1 MPKTRPPFLAL
12 SSVSLGALLAS
23 CGQDPGQT
31 AGETGGGAG
40 VASGASGT
48 GGGGGSQSSGGTQST
63 GGTQSAGGTG
73 AGAGG
78 GGGTAATSGVGGN
91 AGSVM
96 TTGGASGAGVG
107 GASGSSGAGAG
118 ADGGGA
124 SGTGQSGANGGGLG
138 GSAGGGAGT
147 TGGAGA
153 AGAAGAGN
161 PEDVVAFPG
170 AEGFGKDARGGRGG
184 SVCHVTTLADS
195 GAGSLRDCVSQSN
208 RTVVFDVGG
217 WITLSSNLGVTQDN
231 ITIAGQTAPG
241 AGVGVRG
248 RKFSIGGSHIVLRYL
263 RIRRGIM
270 VTTDRDDAMSISSDA
285 DNVIV
290 DHCSVTYGTDETLSM
305 PGDEGRGPHNL
316 TLQWSIV
323 AWGLQ
328 RNNHSAGALF
338 TSNQTTIHHT
348 LWAFNKTRNP
358 RARSE
363 LASERGLGGH
373 LDWVN
378 NVIYGWNA
386 PDPVGEEAGWSIS
399 HDPFILAGTSNG
411 EHAANAV
418 GNYFISRRSAS
429 YAFHNGTSNFR
440 LFTEDN
446 VLDGNANGMLDS
458 SKTGDDMIDGAPTL
472 LTERIDGPQVTT
484 DTAAVAY
491 ERVLASAGASFPQ
504 RDQADALLVSQ
515 VEAQTG
521 NLIQSEQDLVAL
533 GVGDSGYGTLANAT
547 RPAGFDT
554 DADGMPDAWETQNGF
569 DPNDASDRNG
579 DADGDAYTN
588 LEEYLNSLVP

>member
-1 MPKTRPPFLAL
+1 M
-12 SSVSLGALLAS
+12 GASA
-23 CGQDPGQT
+23 GTT
-31 AGETGGGAG
+31 AA
-40 VASGASGT
+40 GASGD
-48 GGGGGSQSSGGTQST
+48 G
-63 GGTQSAGGTG
+63 AGGT

-78 GGGTAATSGVGGN
+78 SGV
-91 AGSVM
+91 
-96 TTGGASGAGVG
+96 SGA
-107 GASGSSGAGAG
+107 GASGSAGAGAG
-118 ADGGGA
+118 AA
-124 SGTGQSGANGGGLG
+124 
-138 GSAGGGAGT
+138 GSAGTAGS
-147 TGGAGA
+147 
-153 AGAAGAGN
+153 AGAGN

-170 AEGFGKDARGGRGG
+170 AEGFGKDALGGRGG

-195 GAGSLRDCVSQSN
+195 GAGSLRDCVSQAN

-217 WITLSSNLGVTQDN
+217 WITLSSNLGVTQNN

-248 RKFSIGGSHIVLRYL
+248 RKFSIGGQHIVLRYL

-270 VTTDRDDAMSISSDA
+270 VTTDRDDAMSISSAA

-290 DHCSVTYGTDETLSM
+290 DHCSVSFGTDETLSM
-305 PGDEGRGPHNL
+305 PGDEGIGPHNL

-328 RNNHSAGALF
+328 RNNHSAGSLF

-358 RARSE
+358 RGRSE
-363 LASERGLGGH
+363 LAETRGLGGH

-378 NVIYGWNA
+378 NVIYGWNS
-386 PDPVGEEAGWSIS
+386 PDPVGEAQDWSIS

-440 LFTEDN
+440 LFTQDN
-446 VLDGNANGMLDS
+446 LLDGNANGMLDS
-458 SKTGDDMIDGAPTL
+458 SKTGSDMIDGSPTL
-472 LTERIDGPQVTT
+472 LGERIPSPQVTT
-484 DTAAVAY
+484 DTPATAY
-491 ERVLASAGASFPQ
+491 ARVLESVGASFPQ
-504 RDQADALLVSQ
+504 RDEADTLLVSQ
-515 VEAQTG
+515 VEAQGG

-533 GVGDSGYGTLANAT
+533 GVGDSGYGTLPSAT
-547 RPAGFDT
+547 RPADFDT

-569 DPNDASDRNG
+569 DPGDANDRNA